1 MSVKRVTRIFY
12 IVFGLCFVLMVGIM
26 VKGFLDQK
34 ADEKKQV
41 ERYESMLIE
50 GGKATLTNE
59 ILEQDHDKFLKDAAE
74 GKETFIKLLVCF
86 GAVVVMFVI
95 MAIFSSVM
103 RALQARREE
112 HVVAALITVIAVMFI
127 FVSVLVV
134 TITYIVPKLAQ
145 SDPSQDAYAFARLN
159 IEKVEEKREQVT
171 TGSGDNRSTETRIT
185 YYLIEDN
192 GRKHSVTKVMFDRFV
207 GAGIYYAGMTDKGNI
222 FSVYP
227 GVYFELE
234 Q

>member
-12 IVFGLCFVLMVGIM
+12 IVFGVCFVLMTGIM

-34 ADEKKQV
+34 ADDKKQV
-41 ERYESMLIE
+41 ERYESMLKE
-50 GGKATLTNE
+50 GGKTTLTDE
-59 ILEQDHDKFLKDAAE
+59 ILEEDHDKYVKDAAK
-74 GKETFIKLLVCF
+74 GKQTFITLLVCF

-95 MAIFSSVM
+95 MAIFTTVM
-103 RALQARREE
+103 RALQGRREE
-112 HVVAALITVIAVMFI
+112 HVLVALITVISVMFI
-127 FVSVLVV
+127 FVSVLIV

-145 SDPSQDAYAFARLN
+145 SDPSEDVYAFARLN
-159 IEKVEEKREQVT
+159 IEKTEEKREVVT
-171 TGSGDNRSTETRIT
+171 TGSGDNRTTETRIT

-192 GRKHSVTKVMFDRFV
+192 GRQHSVSKLMFERFV
-207 GAGIYYAGMTDKGNI
+207 GAGTYYAGMTDKGNI

-234 Q
+234 K

>member
-112 HVVAALITVIAVMFI
+112 HVVAALITV
-127 FVSVLVV
+127 S
-134 TITYIVPKLAQ
+134 
-145 SDPSQDAYAFARLN
+145 R
-159 IEKVEEKREQVT
+159 
-171 TGSGDNRSTETRIT
+171 
-185 YYLIEDN
+185 
-192 GRKHSVTKVMFDRFV
+192 
-207 GAGIYYAGMTDKGNI
+207 
-222 FSVYP
+222 
-227 GVYFELE
+227 
-234 Q
+234 